1 MIKNY
6 FKRFLPYRSA
16 SNNFL
21 LLALLFVIPVF
32 AFSQHIPEEPNLS
45 PLGIEPENY
54 AEESVLHNGYW
65 VKLSITETGIYKI
78 TYNDMVAM
86 GFQAA
91 GLDPRHIAIYG
102 NGGAML
108 PESNASFRYDDL
120 FENAITVTGE
130 DDGSFDPQDVIY
142 FYGMNA
148 VAWQLQN
155 NRFVQQINYF
165 SDSNYYFITLKNEVG
180 KRINTKAQAV
190 GTTDREL
197 TTFLDYQVHE
207 VDLENLIMSGKEWYG
222 EQITKEHPVAS
233 FDFHFPHRDITR
245 LVRME
250 MMIAGRSISETF
262 YFTMLANGQNIV
274 PSSPFAQLAIDNAA
288 HAREIIK
295 SISFNSDQD
304 SLNFEIVVDAQNDDS
319 KAWLNYIRV
328 NTWRKLI
335 YDGAQLRF
343 SNPEAV
349 AETGTSHYVVTT
361 NHSDLYLWDISN
373 PLVPQSQEYSVSGNR
388 LSFKTSSDTLKE
400 FVAFRPENAFSI
412 GHYKKIDNQ
421 NLHSISSCDM
431 LIVAHPNF
439 LVEARELAGVHYAD
453 DGLESIVVNVEE
465 IYNEFGGGKADITAI
480 RDFVRMVYTKS
491 NFRMK
496 YLLLFGDGSYDY
508 KNRIENNSNF
518 VPTYQASGS
527 MIETQSYVSDDY
539 FGLMG
544 LQEGLEMYGLLDV
557 GIGRFPVRNS
567 EEAQAMVEKTK
578 IYLQTGRLQ
587 TGEWR
592 NNITFMADD
601 ADSNLHFN
609 QAETLSEEVDTAFP
623 NLNIKKI
630 YLDSYKRSTVPGGY
644 RYLDANKT
652 LLSTLEEGSL
662 VVNYTGHGGITGL
675 TDEKVFTIGEIEN
688 LNNINKMPFFITAT
702 CEFSRFDNPNFV
714 SAGERLLLNPNGGAI
729 ALMTTTRLAFAH
741 SNFAV
746 NKRVYDVMFE
756 NNKQQIRRL
765 GDIIRMGKNPTSIF
779 IYNFVLLGNP
789 ALRLSYPDY
798 KVSITEFNNNATNAT
813 ADTLGAMSKVIL
825 KGEITDQAG
834 EVKSDFNGYIY
845 PKMFDKKSRFKTLA
859 NDNASIASFFA
870 YFDKLVYK
878 GKISVINGKF
888 ALEYLIPKDIAFQF
902 GKAKISF
909 YAVDTVNFADAGG
922 YFSDIV
928 LGGVDQTVEQD
939 FQGPEIEMYINEPNF
954 ADGDYSSSDAM
965 LYIRLS
971 DPQGIHFLGN
981 SIGRDIVLTHE
992 NDGSEEFLLN
1002 AYFSPTLDSYN
1013 SGTIV
1018 FPMSGLRSGTH
1029 HLSLK
1034 VWDLHNNS
1042 SEKEIRFKV
1051 DPQAPL
1057 AITRLQNH
1065 PNPFSGSTSI
1075 SFQHNKPNQKLDV
1088 TVEVYDQM
1096 GNLVTQFSKN
1106 ISSFGTHSSPIE
1118 WNGTASNGSRLP
1130 AGMYV
1135 YKVQIKD
1142 GEGQF
1147 FSAAQKILIVPTR
1160 E

>member
-6 FKRFLPYRSA
+6 FKRFQHF
-16 SNNFL
+16 NNTTNSFM
-21 LLALLFVIPVF
+21 LLAVIL
-32 AFSQHIPEEPNLS
+32 LS
-45 PLGIEPENY
+45 PFFGLSQKTALEPSNAPMGIEPENY

-65 VKLSITETGIYKI
+65 VKMAITETGVYKI
-78 TYNDMVAM
+78 TYDDLEAM

-91 GLDPRHIAIYG
+91 SLDPRNIAIYG

-108 PESNASFRYDDL
+108 PETNASFRYDDL
-120 FENAITVTGE
+120 FENAITIIGE
-130 DDGSFDPQDVIY
+130 NDGSFDPEDLIF
-142 FYGMNA
+142 FYGMNTLS
-148 VAWQLQN
+148 WELQN

-165 SDSNYYFITLKNEVG
+165 SDTNYYFITLKNQAG
-180 KRINTKAQAV
+180 KRVVSQPQAI

-222 EQITKEHPVAS
+222 EQITKEKPLFS
-233 FDFHFPHRDITR
+233 IDFYFPHREITR
-245 LVRME
+245 PVRME
-250 MMIAGRSISETF
+250 MNIVGRSISETF
-262 YFTMLANGQNIV
+262 YFAMNVNGQNIV
-274 PSSPFAQLAIDNAA
+274 PSTPFMQLAIDNSA
-288 HAREIIK
+288 HAREVFK
-295 SISFNSDQD
+295 SNSFNTDQD
-304 SLNFEIVVDAQNDDS
+304 HLNFEINVDAQNDDS

-343 SNPEAV
+343 RNPEAI
-349 AETGTSHYVVTT
+349 AEGGRSNYVVKT
-361 NHSDLYLWDISN
+361 NTSDLFLWDISH
-373 PLVPQSQEYSVSGNR
+373 PLLPRSQAYNLMGDQ
-388 LSFKTSSDTLKE
+388 LSFKINSDTLKE
-400 FVAFRPENAFSI
+400 FIAFSSGNALTI
-412 GHYKKIDNQ
+412 GPFKKIENQ

-431 LIVAHPNF
+431 LIVVHPNF
-439 LVEARELAGVHYAD
+439 LNEAHELAGLHYAD
-453 DGLESIVVNVEE
+453 DGLESIVVNLND

-480 RDFVRMVYTKS
+480 RDFVRMVYIKS
-491 NFRMK
+491 SFRMK

-508 KNRIENNSNF
+508 KNRIANNTNF

-544 LQEGLEMYGLLDV
+544 TQEGSEMFGILDI
-557 GIGRFPVRNS
+557 GIGRFPVRNRD
-567 EEAQAMVEKTK
+567 EAKAMVEKTK
-578 IYLQTGRLQ
+578 VYLQGGRLQ

-609 QAETLSEEVDTAFP
+609 QAETLANDVDTGFK

-630 YLDSYKRSTVPGGY
+630 YLDSYKRTTVPAGY
-644 RYLDANKT
+644 RYPDANKT
-652 LLSTLEEGSL
+652 LLSVLDEGSL

-688 LNNINKMPFFITAT
+688 MNNINKLPFFITAT

-746 NKRVYDVMFE
+746 NKRLYEVMFE
-756 NNKQQIRRL
+756 SNKQQIRRL
-765 GDIIRMGKNPTSIF
+765 GDIIRMSKNPTSIF

-789 ALRLSYPDY
+789 ALRLNYPEY
-798 KVSITEFNNNATNAT
+798 KVSITEFNGNTSYET
-813 ADTLGAMSKVIL
+813 VDTLGAMSKVVL
-825 KGEITDQAG
+825 KGEITDQSG
-834 EVKSDFNGYIY
+834 EVKTDFNGYIY
-845 PKMFDKKSRFKTLA
+845 PKMFDKKSKFKTLA

-870 YFDKLVYK
+870 YFDKLIYK
-878 GKISVINGKF
+878 GKITVNNGKF
-888 ALEYLIPKDIAFQF
+888 AFEYLVPKDIAFQF

-909 YAVDTVNFADAGG
+909 YAVDTINFADAGG
-922 YFSDIV
+922 YFDDIV
-928 LGGVDQTVEQD
+928 LGGVDQTVQQD
-939 FQGPEIEMYINEPNF
+939 YEGPEIEMYINEPNF
-954 ADGDYSSSDAM
+954 ADGDYSSPDAM
-965 LYIRLS
+965 VFIRLS

-981 SIGRDIVLTHE
+981 SIGRDIVLTHKS
-992 NDGSEEFLLN
+992 DGREEILLN
-1002 AYFSPTLDSYN
+1002 THFSPTLDSYR
-1013 SGTIV
+1013 SGTIA
-1018 FPMSGLRSGTH
+1018 FPMTGLSQGTH
-1029 HLSLK
+1029 HISLK

-1042 SEKEIRFKV
+1042 SEKEIWFKV
-1051 DPQAPL
+1051 DPKAPL
-1057 AITRLQNH
+1057 NITHLQNH
-1065 PNPFSGSTSI
+1065 PNPFSGNTSFT
-1075 SFQHNKPNQKLDV
+1075 FQHNKPNQKLDV
-1088 TVEVYDQM
+1088 TIEVYDQM
-1096 GNLVTQFSKN
+1096 GNFVTHFSKN

-1118 WNGTASNGSRLP
+1118 WNGTTSNGSPLP

-1135 YKVQIKD
+1135 YKVHIKD